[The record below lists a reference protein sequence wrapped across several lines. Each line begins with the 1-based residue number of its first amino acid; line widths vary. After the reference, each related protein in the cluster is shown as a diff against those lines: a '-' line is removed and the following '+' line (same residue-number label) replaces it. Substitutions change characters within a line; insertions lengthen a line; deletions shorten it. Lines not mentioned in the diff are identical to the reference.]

1 MTARGIRNKNP
12 GNLRKSKDKWQGL
25 SAKQTDRDFFVF
37 EHEVYGIR
45 ALARVLI
52 NYQDKYNRRT
62 IKKIIEHWAPP
73 SENNTAAYI
82 AAVSSAVGVSPTEKL
97 DLHTAAHLKP
107 VVMAIIKHENG
118 SNPYTDAQIDKSLVL
133 AGVEVK
139 KPTIRS
145 KAVSGATIAT
155 TGTAGSVAIQ
165 IISDAQTAISPLT
178 DYLDF
183 AKYIMLFLIL
193 VGIGLTI
200 YAKWDDVRR
209 LGA

>member
-12 GNLRKSKDKWQGL
+12 GNLRKSGDKWQGL
-25 SAKQTDRDFFVF
+25 SAKQTDKDFFVF

-73 SENNTAAYI
+73 NENNTAAYI
-82 AAVSSAVGVSPTEKL
+82 AAVSSAVGVSPTAKL

-118 SNPYTDAQIDKSLVL
+118 SNPYTDAQIDRALVL

-139 KPTIRS
+139 KPAIRS
-145 KAVSGATIAT
+145 KTISGAAIAT
-155 TGTAGSVAIQ
+155 TGTTGSVAIQ
-165 IISDAQTAISPLT
+165 IISDAQTAIGPLT
-178 DYLDF
+178 DYLDL
-183 AKYIMLFLIL
+183 AKYIMLCLIL
-193 VGIGLTI
+193 VGIGLTV